1 MDVRSGRW
9 LDRIWQSLDN
19 YQLFCS
25 AKNVEIQSHLMS
37 LIARFL
43 SSSTSSSQGS
53 VGLSEVEGAAD
64 SGNEGAA
71 EASVTKYA
79 ATVTG
84 RNSLRDVQGAV
95 WVLNN
100 TVHLTADGEPLTP
113 DSSPYVW
120 LGSFYKPSSS
130 HCNTSSGILRDN
142 SLAAHVT
149 LPLRDSALVD
159 LISALE
165 RCYESNF
172 AATLLVLGA
181 AVICNHYEVLFS
193 RFQQVPAT
201 IVYGEV
207 CCGKTRATRAA
218 LSVTGTQSTN
228 FFSSI
233 TDARSYR
240 FAGMTTLGMVIDDPR
255 EDRELAKK
263 ISFHFDQSTVST
275 CARDY
280 QPRTTFICSMNM
292 PCLQRIAADSM

>member
-1 MDVRSGRW
+1 MDVCSGRW

-25 AKNVEIQSHLMS
+25 AKNVEIQSHLMT
-37 LIARFL
+37 LISRFL
-43 SSSTSSSQGS
+43 GSSTANPQGS
-53 VGLSEVEGAAD
+53 VAFNEVEGAAN
-64 SGNEGAA
+64 SGNEAA
-71 EASVTKYA
+71 AQASVTKYA

-84 RNSLRDVQGAV
+84 RNSRGDVQDAV
-95 WVLNN
+95 WVLND
-100 TVHLTADGEPLTP
+100 TVHLNADGEPLTSE
-113 DSSPYVW
+113 SSPYVW

-130 HCNTSSGILRDN
+130 HGNTSSGILRDN
-142 SLAAHVT
+142 CLAAHVT

-165 RCYESNF
+165 HCYENNF

-181 AVICNHYEVLFS
+181 AVICNHYEVLFA

-207 CCGKTRATRAA
+207 CCGKTKATRAA
-218 LSVTGTQSTN
+218 LSVTGTQNTN

-240 FAGMTTLGMVIDDPR
+240 FAGIYDDSGYG
-255 EDRELAKK
+255 D
-263 ISFHFDQSTVST
+263 
-275 CARDY
+275 
-280 QPRTTFICSMNM
+280 
-292 PCLQRIAADSM
+292 

>member
-25 AKNVEIQSHLMS
+25 AKNVEIQSHLMT

-43 SSSTSSSQGS
+43 SSTPASQQGDEQ
-53 VGLSEVEGAAD
+53 VGEEANSDSEGGAEG
-64 SGNEGAA
+64 GM
-71 EASVTKYA
+71 TKIA

-84 RNSLRDVQGAV
+84 RHTRGDTQDAV
-95 WVLNN
+95 WVLNAA
-100 TVHLTADGEPLTP
+100 VHLNADGEPLTA
-113 DSSPYVW
+113 DASPYVW
-120 LGSFYKPSSS
+120 LGSFYKHRSS
-130 HCNTSSGILRDN
+130 HSDTSSGILRDN
-142 SLAAHVT
+142 SLAANVV
-149 LPLRDSALVD
+149 LPLQASALVE
-159 LISALE
+159 LVSALE
-165 RCYESNF
+165 RCYENNF
-172 AATLLVLGA
+172 GATLLVLGA
-181 AVICNHYEVLFS
+181 AVICNHYEVLFA

-218 LSVTGTQSTN
+218 LSIVGAQNTN

-263 ISFHFDQSTVST
+263 ISYHFDQSMVST

-280 QPRTTFICSMNM
+280 QPKTTFICSMNM
-292 PCLQRIAADSM
+292 PCLQQIAADSM

>member
-25 AKNVEIQSHLMS
+25 AKNAEIQSHLMA

-43 SSSTSSSQGS
+43 SSSSASPQGS
-53 VGLSEVEGAAD
+53 GNEAEGATD
-64 SGNEGAA
+64 SGNNEGGA
-71 EASVTKYA
+71 ESGTTKFA

-84 RNSLRDVQGAV
+84 RHTRGEDAV
-95 WVLNN
+95 WVLNAH
-100 TVHLTADGEPLTP
+100 VHLDADGEPLTP
-113 DSSPYVW
+113 NASPYVW
-120 LGSFYKPSSS
+120 LGSFYKPRSS
-130 HCNTSSGILRDN
+130 HSDTSSGILRDN
-142 SLAAHVT
+142 SLAANVA
-149 LPLRDSALVD
+149 LPLRASALAD
-159 LISALE
+159 LVSALE
-165 RCYESNF
+165 HCYENNF

-181 AVICNHYEVLFS
+181 SVICNHYEVLFA

-218 LSVTGTQSTN
+218 LSVAGAQNTN

-255 EDRELAKK
+255 EDRELARK
-263 ISFHFDQSTVST
+263 ISYHFDQSMVST

-280 QPRTTFICSMNM
+280 QPRTTFICSMNI